1 MKVRKEWIG
10 SKKPATQ
17 GNLADLQEDIHLD
30 LMQMELRLSKKFA
43 TKEDLKGLMSKETG
57 EELLGYMKSIDRRLK
72 DQHDLPEE
80 VDKLKTRVFK
90 LELRH

>member
-17 GNLADLQEDIHLD
+17 ANLSDLQEDMHLD
-30 LMQMELRLSKKFA
+30 LQNVEERLGKRISRVERISESILKIVQSSEGRLREQK
-43 TKEDLKGLMSKETG
+43 
-57 EELLGYMKSIDRRLK
+57 
-72 DQHDLPEE
+72 DLPEE

-90 LELRH
+90 LELRRSH